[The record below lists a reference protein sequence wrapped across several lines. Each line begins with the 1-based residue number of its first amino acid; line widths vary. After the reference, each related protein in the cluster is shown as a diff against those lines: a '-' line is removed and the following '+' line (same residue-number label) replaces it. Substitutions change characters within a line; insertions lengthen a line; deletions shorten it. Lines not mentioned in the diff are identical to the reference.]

1 MHESI
6 YYEFRYLVRY
16 HIASFLF
23 KELKVMFKVLLNYTV
38 TRNTLNFAHLHV
50 N

>member
-1 MHESI
+1 M
-6 YYEFRYLVRY
+6 YYKFRYLVRH

-23 KELKVMFKVLLNYTV
+23 KELKVMFTVLLNYTV
-38 TRNTLNFAHLHV
+38 TRNTLNFAQLHV

>member
-16 HIASFLF
+16 HIAPFLF

-38 TRNTLNFAHLHV
+38 TRNTLNFAQLHV

>member
-23 KELKVMFKVLLNYTV
+23 KELKVMFKVLLNYII
-38 TRNTLNFAHLHV
+38 TRNTFNFAQLHV